1 MQVPFSPHPLQH
13 LLFVDFF
20 DDGHLG
26 QCEVHLIVV
35 LICVYL
41 IISDA
46 ERPFT
51 CLLVIC
57 MPSLERYLFRSSV
70 HFLIVLLVFFI
81 LSSLSCIYI
90 LEINLLSVAS
100 FANVLSHSEGCL
112 FILFIVFYDMF
123 LKKSF

>member
-1 MQVPFSPHPLQH
+1 M
-13 LLFVDFF
+13 
-20 DDGHLG
+20 
-26 QCEVHLIVV
+26 HLIVV

-112 FILFIVFYDMF
+112 FILFIV
-123 LKKSF
+123 SFAVQKLLSLIR